1 MLSKMEDYSE
11 YIIQGEPDKR
21 ERVRNWMTAIG
32 LQDVD
37 DLKPS
42 QYFLDTV
49 KQNIEGKITLE
60 EVRRLVDQ
68 YYTTKEGL
76 QQEKR
81 TEEAD
86 KVAVRIA
93 ELIAHKTFSFRP
105 NCLASIHRHLFEG
118 IYKFAGTYRD
128 YNITKPELVLRGDT
142 VRYESGN
149 MISDTLEYEFDTEK
163 KFSYEGLTMPEM
175 VKHISRFIANVWQIH
190 PFGEGNTRTTA
201 VFAIQFL
208 RHLGFEVTNEIF
220 AENSKYFRNS
230 LVRANYTNM
239 QYGITETTE
248 YLERFFRNLLMG
260 EQNEL
265 KSRYMI
271 VGAKWEENKND
282 FVKPK
287 DSRELAHL
295 SLARNRTFKNDDST
309 ATQESTQENSGS
321 TQETSKSTQEMILD
335 EIRTH
340 PFTTRQQLAKV
351 IGITPDGIKKQLEK
365 LRKANIIKHVGP
377 TKGGHWEIIK

>member
-1 MLSKMEDYSE
+1 
-11 YIIQGEPDKR
+11 
-21 ERVRNWMTAIG
+21 
-32 LQDVD
+32 
-37 DLKPS
+37 
-42 QYFLDTV
+42 
-49 KQNIEGKITLE
+49 
-60 EVRRLVDQ
+60 
-68 YYTTKEGL
+68 
-76 QQEKR
+76 
-81 TEEAD
+81 
-86 KVAVRIA
+86 
-93 ELIAHKTFSFRP
+93 
-105 NCLASIHRHLFEG
+105 
-118 IYKFAGTYRD
+118 
-128 YNITKPELVLRGDT
+128 
-142 VRYESGN
+142 

-265 KSRYMI
+265 KS
-271 VGAKWEENKND
+271 V
-282 FVKPK
+282 
-287 DSRELAHL
+287 S
-295 SLARNRTFKNDDST
+295 
-309 ATQESTQENSGS
+309 TQESTQETN
-321 TQETSKSTQEMILD
+321 KSTQEMILD
-335 EIRTH
+335 EIRKH

-365 LRKANIIKHVGP
+365 LKKANLVKHVGP
-377 TKGGHWEIIK
+377 TKGGHWEIIKVK

>member
-1 MLSKMEDYSE
+1 MEDYSE
-11 YIIQGEPDKR
+11 YIIQGEPEKK
-21 ERVRNWMTAIG
+21 ERIKNWMTAIG

-49 KQNIEGKITLE
+49 RQNIEGKITLK
-60 EVRRLVDQ
+60 EVRKLVDQ

-118 IYKFAGTYRD
+118 IYKFAGIYRD

-149 MISDTLEYEFDTEK
+149 LISDTLEYEFDTEK
-163 KFSYEGLTMPEM
+163 KFSYEGLFMPEM

-190 PFGEGNTRTTA
+190 PFGEGNTRTIA
-201 VFAIQFL
+201 VFTIQFL
-208 RHLGFEVTNEIF
+208 RQLGFEVTNEIF

-248 YLERFFRNLLMG
+248 YLERFFCNLLMR
-260 EQNEL
+260 EHNEL

-271 VGAKWEENKND
+271 VGAKWEEN
-282 FVKPK
+282 
-287 DSRELAHL
+287 
-295 SLARNRTFKNDDST
+295 TGST
-309 ATQESTQENSGS
+309 QETDKSTQESTQE
-321 TQETSKSTQEMILD
+321 TDKSTQEMILD
-335 EIRTH
+335 EIHNH
-340 PFTTRQQLAKV
+340 PFTTREQLAKV
-351 IGITPDGIKKQLEK
+351 IGISPDGIKKQLDK
-365 LRKANIIKHVGP
+365 MKKAKRIKHVGP
-377 TKGGHWEIIK
+377 TKGGHWEIITE

>member
-1 MLSKMEDYSE
+1 MLSNMEDYSE

-49 KQNIEGKITLE
+49 RQNIEGKITLE

-76 QQEKR
+76 QQE
-81 TEEAD
+81 
-86 KVAVRIA
+86 
-93 ELIAHKTFSFRP
+93 
-105 NCLASIHRHLFEG
+105 N
-118 IYKFAGTYRD
+118 
-128 YNITKPELVLRGDT
+128 
-142 VRYESGN
+142 
-149 MISDTLEYEFDTEK
+149 
-163 KFSYEGLTMPEM
+163 
-175 VKHISRFIANVWQIH
+175 
-190 PFGEGNTRTTA
+190 
-201 VFAIQFL
+201 
-208 RHLGFEVTNEIF
+208 
-220 AENSKYFRNS
+220 
-230 LVRANYTNM
+230 
-239 QYGITETTE
+239 
-248 YLERFFRNLLMG
+248 
-260 EQNEL
+260 
-265 KSRYMI
+265 

-295 SLARNRTFKNDDST
+295 SLARNRTFKNDDAT
-309 ATQESTQENSGS
+309 AAQE
-321 TQETSKSTQEMILD
+321 STQEMILD
-335 EIRTH
+335 ELRKH

-365 LRKANIIKHVGP
+365 LKKANLIKHVGP

>member
-1 MLSKMEDYSE
+1 MEDYSE
-11 YIIQGEPDKR
+11 YIIQGEPEKK
-21 ERVRNWMTAIG
+21 ERIKNWMTAIG

-49 KQNIEGKITLE
+49 RQNIEGKITLK
-60 EVRRLVDQ
+60 EVRKLVDQ

-118 IYKFAGTYRD
+118 IYKFAGIYRD

-149 MISDTLEYEFDTEK
+149 LISDTLEYEFDTEK
-163 KFSYEGLTMPEM
+163 KFSYEGLFMPEM

-190 PFGEGNTRTTA
+190 PFGEGNTRTIA
-201 VFAIQFL
+201 VFTIQFL
-208 RHLGFEVTNEIF
+208 RQLGFEVTNEIF

-260 EQNEL
+260 EHNEL

-271 VGAKWEENKND
+271 VGTKWEEN
-282 FVKPK
+282 
-287 DSRELAHL
+287 A
-295 SLARNRTFKNDDST
+295 
-309 ATQESTQENSGS
+309 GS
-321 TQETSKSTQEMILD
+321 TQETDKSTQEMILD
-335 EIRTH
+335 EIRNH
-340 PFTTRQQLAKV
+340 PFTTREQLAKV
-351 IGITPDGIKKQLEK
+351 IGISPDGIKKQLDK
-365 LRKANIIKHVGP
+365 MKKAKRIKHVGP
-377 TKGGHWEIIK
+377 TKGGHWEIITE

>member
-1 MLSKMEDYSE
+1 MEDYSE
-11 YIIQGEPDKR
+11 YIIQGEPEKK
-21 ERVRNWMTAIG
+21 ERIKNWMTAIG

-49 KQNIEGKITLE
+49 RQNIEGKITLK
-60 EVRRLVDQ
+60 EVRKLVDQ

-118 IYKFAGTYRD
+118 IYKFAGIYRD

-149 MISDTLEYEFDTEK
+149 LINDTLEYEFDTEK
-163 KFSYEGLTMPEM
+163 KFSYEGLFMPEM

-190 PFGEGNTRTTA
+190 PFGEGNTRTIA
-201 VFAIQFL
+201 VFTIQFL
-208 RHLGFEVTNEIF
+208 RQLGFEVTNEIF

-260 EQNEL
+260 EHNEL

-271 VGAKWEENKND
+271 VGAKWEEN
-282 FVKPK
+282 
-287 DSRELAHL
+287 
-295 SLARNRTFKNDDST
+295 TGST
-309 ATQESTQENSGS
+309 QETDKSTQESTQE
-321 TQETSKSTQEMILD
+321 TDKSTQEMILD
-335 EIRTH
+335 EIHNH
-340 PFTTRQQLAKV
+340 PFTTREQLAKV
-351 IGITPDGIKKQLEK
+351 IGISPDGIKKQLDK
-365 LRKANIIKHVGP
+365 MKKAKRIKHVGP
-377 TKGGHWEIIK
+377 TKGGHWEIITE

>member
-1 MLSKMEDYSE
+1 MLSNMEDYSE

-49 KQNIEGKITLE
+49 RQNIEGKITLE

-76 QQEKR
+76 QQE
-81 TEEAD
+81 
-86 KVAVRIA
+86 
-93 ELIAHKTFSFRP
+93 
-105 NCLASIHRHLFEG
+105 N
-118 IYKFAGTYRD
+118 
-128 YNITKPELVLRGDT
+128 
-142 VRYESGN
+142 
-149 MISDTLEYEFDTEK
+149 
-163 KFSYEGLTMPEM
+163 
-175 VKHISRFIANVWQIH
+175 
-190 PFGEGNTRTTA
+190 
-201 VFAIQFL
+201 
-208 RHLGFEVTNEIF
+208 
-220 AENSKYFRNS
+220 
-230 LVRANYTNM
+230 
-239 QYGITETTE
+239 
-248 YLERFFRNLLMG
+248 
-260 EQNEL
+260 
-265 KSRYMI
+265 

-295 SLARNRTFKNDDST
+295 SLARNRTFKNDDAT
-309 ATQESTQENSGS
+309 AAQESTQENAVSTQES

-335 EIRTH
+335 EIRKH

-365 LRKANIIKHVGP
+365 LKKANLIKHVGP

>member
-1 MLSKMEDYSE
+1 MLSNMEDYSE

-265 KSRYMI
+265 KS
-271 VGAKWEENKND
+271 V
-282 FVKPK
+282 
-287 DSRELAHL
+287 
-295 SLARNRTFKNDDST
+295 
-309 ATQESTQENSGS
+309 STQENSGS

-365 LRKANIIKHVGP
+365 LKKENRIKHVGP